1 MSKRKLLLADDSK
14 TIQKVVNL
22 TFADQGIEV
31 LTANDGATALR
42 MVAEF
47 APGLVLVDV
56 NLPGLNGFEICEQI
70 KKRADSPTIP
80 VILLVGSFE
89 PFDENRASRAGA
101 DDFLTKPFQSIGQL
115 VRKVSALLPLNGG
128 ENFSSA
134 TTETNL
140 DVENGDRPESTRM
153 NDENIRTDQIGSLPA
168 DESRKFETKLVIEP
182 SEDFVPGASENP
194 RETHFKNTDE
204 YAAVGELGTEK
215 TRALSAGEVYEVTA
229 DTEDTKPEQI
239 NTPVDESIN
248 EQHSVSVKT
257 ARESE
262 LTEEIQAGSEGI
274 QTSERFS
281 PEQIQTD
288 EGESA
293 SPKNVSD
300 EFASL
305 FETYSFNSLDDT
317 NIIETP
323 VFQTANFPPEMI
335 DAIADK
341 IIEKLFEKIV
351 REVAFQVVE
360 QKADSI
366 IRQVLEQRLK
376 Q

>member
-70 KKRADSPTIP
+70 KQRADSPTIP

-153 NDENIRTDQIGSLPA
+153 NDENIRTDN
-168 DESRKFETKLVIEP
+168 KFLV
-182 SEDFVPGASENP
+182 
-194 RETHFKNTDE
+194 
-204 YAAVGELGTEK
+204 
-215 TRALSAGEVYEVTA
+215 
-229 DTEDTKPEQI
+229 
-239 NTPVDESIN
+239 
-248 EQHSVSVKT
+248 
-257 ARESE
+257 
-262 LTEEIQAGSEGI
+262 EII
-274 QTSERFS
+274 
-281 PEQIQTD
+281 
-288 EGESA
+288 
-293 SPKNVSD
+293 
-300 EFASL
+300 
-305 FETYSFNSLDDT
+305 
-317 NIIETP
+317 
-323 VFQTANFPPEMI
+323 
-335 DAIADK
+335 
-341 IIEKLFEKIV
+341 
-351 REVAFQVVE
+351 
-360 QKADSI
+360 
-366 IRQVLEQRLK
+366 
-376 Q
+376 